1 MTKENLR
8 QSIGAAALGSPA
20 LLPTATPGFLVGMG
34 QTGRVLFIYLL
45 LMCLLLDLFAS

>member
-34 QTGRVLFIYLL
+34 QTREGAVYLSP
-45 LMCLLLDLFAS
+45 LDVFAS